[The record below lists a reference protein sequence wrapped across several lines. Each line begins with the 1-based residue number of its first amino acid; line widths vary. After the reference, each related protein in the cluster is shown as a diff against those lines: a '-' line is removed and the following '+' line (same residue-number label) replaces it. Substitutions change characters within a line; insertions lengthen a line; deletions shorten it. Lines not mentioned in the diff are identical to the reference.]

1 MSLPTTAAGQSLS
14 PAGNAPSAAT
24 QRFDRPHAP
33 ARDLACEATSPPTP
47 EGHETRE
54 GAQADR
60 HNYGAEWLRLH
71 AEDLIAQLAEWSA
84 EIDARQSQLNAQQA
98 MLDLERRQFRAWR
111 SSELRELAEQRQSL
125 ERQQADA
132 VATSRRLAAA
142 QWAAR

>member
-1 MSLPTTAAGQSLS
+1 
-14 PAGNAPSAAT
+14 
-24 QRFDRPHAP
+24 
-33 ARDLACEATSPPTP
+33 
-47 EGHETRE
+47 
-54 GAQADR
+54 
-60 HNYGAEWLRLH
+60 LRLH